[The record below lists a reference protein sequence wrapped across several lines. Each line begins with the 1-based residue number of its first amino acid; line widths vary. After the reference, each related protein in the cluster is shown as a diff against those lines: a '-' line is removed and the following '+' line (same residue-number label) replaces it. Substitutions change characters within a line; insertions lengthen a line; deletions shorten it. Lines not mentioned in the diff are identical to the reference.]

1 MNDLEA
7 AKLLERVSVMYD
19 KKYTAEDYAKKVRE
33 WLPVIGSCS
42 ARRMDNALDIYNRQG
57 NRYAPRAGDLLQ
69 IYYEIEENERRNAQS
84 VRINSGDMDNACP
97 ICGGSG
103 GAALVSLTGD
113 VYGVVGLKKCP
124 CQHPGQL
131 AALQN
136 GRRVTLDAGKR
147 LKDGNVVNRR
157 KLTVWL
163 DEYNRLCGEYTERKT
178 PPPQAPPEHRPVSKQ
193 AGLFSFSG
201 AGGID
206 DIDKLP
212 L

>member
-1 MNDLEA
+1 MNNLEIMA
-7 AKLLERVSVMYD
+7 LLERVGVFYGQKSA
-19 KKYTAEDYAKKVRE
+19 AEEYAKLAVE
-33 WLPVIGSCS
+33 WQRILGFCN

-84 VRINSGDMDNACP
+84 VRISSGDMDNACP

-103 GAALVSLTGD
+103 GAALVNLTGD

-147 LKDGNVVNRR
+147 LKDGNFVNRR

-163 DEYNRLCGEYTERKT
+163 DEYNRFCGEYTERKT

-201 AGGID
+201 VGAID

-212 L
+212 F